1 MKVMDE
7 KQQLLLKEF
16 YKHEKLW
23 GPDYY
28 LSGFVAGILLF
39 PAMILLIMP
48 FQVWEGDY
56 QVPCIIFFIE
66 LMGLEIY
73 VKQYCEFR
81 EDGIRKGVYKIIRYV
96 PVSYRQFV
104 LYALKK
110 QLKLC
115 LCLTSVAIVCQV
127 VFALAFLDTFSVG
140 NLLMPLLVCLI
151 LPMLLTGIRYYSRHR
166 SRS

>member
-1 MKVMDE
+1 MKVIDE

-16 YKHEKLW
+16 YKQEKLW
-23 GPDYY
+23 GTDNY
-28 LSGFVAGILLF
+28 LSGFLAGILLF

-48 FQVWEGDY
+48 FQIWEGDY
-56 QVPCIIFFIE
+56 QVPCIIFFTE

-81 EDGIRKGVYKIIRYV
+81 EDGKNKSVYKIIRYA
-96 PVSYRQFV
+96 PVFYRQFV

-110 QLKLC
+110 LLKLC
-115 LCLTSVAIVCQV
+115 LCLTSAAIVCQV

-140 NLLMPLLVCLI
+140 NLLMPLLGCLI
-151 LPMLLTGIRYYSRHR
+151 LPMPLIGSTFLWRK
-166 SRS
+166 